1 MATPYNDHNDFIDSK
16 TEDGN
21 HQREETKRGI
31 LYQST
36 FVHNVPEALEAMK
49 SENEHENF
57 DVEGDVVKF
66 ELKVDSDSE
75 SGPEACKTISAE
87 DEVLNVGKTAKG
99 VEIKSIKGH
108 HIGFSV
114 KKSQDYLDCNEEHI
128 SDVVTRK
135 SGNKNEYVKSK
146 RNGKIFQCDICS
158 KTFKCN
164 SSF

>member
-75 SGPEACKTISAE
+75 SGPEVCKTIAYSNDDNSATVSKLTAQGSH
-87 DEVLNVGKTAKG
+87 DWQTTDLPVLAALV
-99 VEIKSIKGH
+99 
-108 HIGFSV
+108 
-114 KKSQDYLDCNEEHI
+114 L
-128 SDVVTRK
+128 
-135 SGNKNEYVKSK
+135 SGL
-146 RNGKIFQCDICS
+146 
-158 KTFKCN
+158 
-164 SSF
+164 

>member
-75 SGPEACKTISAE
+75 SGPEVCKTISAE

-135 SGNKNEYVKSK
+135 SGNKNEYVKFK